1 MSTAGS
7 DGTQADSARPLAFAH
22 MLMQVRD
29 IDAAKRFYVEVLGFS
44 VRQAKPLADGR
55 PFVPFNEGIALTTGG
70 PGSSPQIDHVA
81 FKVHNVRGLA
91 ARCRNA
97 RATFKQDLH
106 DGIYGLTIYVTDPDG
121 TTIELFEEGAKL

>member
-1 MSTAGS
+1 MSHDNAAATS
-7 DGTQADSARPLAFAH
+7 QPRPLGFAH

-29 IDAAKRFYVEVLGFS
+29 IDAARRFYVEVLGFN

-55 PFVPFNEGIALTTGG
+55 PFVPFQQGLALTTGG

-81 FKVHNVRGLA
+81 FKVHDVRGLA
-91 ARCRNA
+91 ARCRSANVA
-97 RATFKQDLH
+97 FKQDLH